1 MTALSM
7 TSIAIGLAALG
18 GGAVAAARPDPM
30 RAWMQA
36 FPRSLWPGRI
46 LAAVDLTWAALELNQ
61 MHLGMFGAVKVH
73 LVWLTPLA
81 IWLCIT
87 YLDELLSPRAL
98 GGFLLL
104 LAGSV
109 LDIARW
115 HPSQARLIITVLAY
129 LWIVFGM
136 LLLLAPW
143 WFRRIAL
150 VATRTDSMLRAGGVV
165 KALAGIGL
173 ILLGLLVY

>member
-1 MTALSM
+1 MTALSI
-7 TSIAIGLAALG
+7 TAVAIGLAALG
-18 GGAVAAARPDPM
+18 GGLAAARNPGSM
-30 RAWMQA
+30 RAWMQS
-36 FPRSLWPGRI
+36 FPRSVWPGRI
-46 LAAVDLTWAALELNQ
+46 LAAIDLTWAALELNQ
-61 MHLGMFGAVKVH
+61 MHLGSLDVLKTH
-73 LVWLTPLA
+73 LFWLTPLA

-104 LAGSV
+104 LAGTV

-115 HPSQARLIITVLAY
+115 HPSQARLVVTVLAY

-143 WFRRIAL
+143 WFRRITL
-150 VATRTDSMLRAGGVV
+150 VAAQTDAGLRAGGVL